1 MEDKKKVFVAVIAIV
16 IMLILIGTIVRRA
29 LQVKEENESFEV
41 IEETDRDT
49 LVGKQAE
56 KVTGYHLVTYAQTSN
71 EHSFIKNL
79 EVEVASEGPVK
90 FVIGSINE
98 NSRIEER
105 MTFELNCKQGK
116 NTFDLLNNRYML
128 KKGEYLFMDVN
139 GQDTLYKEEGVY
151 AKSLVQSESNRV
163 LGEIPVRES
172 DYLLPFSYTL
182 EKADEYRCLVIG
194 NEITT
199 NANAQGLNA
208 TDMEYDYFHLTKT
221 RLENIFEKVTMN
233 SINLVNWEKSLETEV
248 DKNILKSDNLKNLDL
263 VIIQLGENLNVV
275 SDFETKMENLLGV
288 IKEYSPHAE
297 MIWISGWNMQGT
309 VLNTIPAICERE
321 QVQFMNIADLY
332 ETDYQSLVDEQRLI
346 YYPNNEAMQTISN
359 RLMEILKFDF

>member
-16 IMLILIGTIVRRA
+16 IMLILIGAIVRRA
-29 LQVKEENESFEV
+29 LQVKDETDDFEV

-49 LVGKQAE
+49 LVGRQAE

-90 FVIGSINE
+90 FVIGAMNE

-105 MTFELNCKQGK
+105 MAFELDCKQGK
-116 NTFDLLNNRYML
+116 NTFDLLKNRYML
-128 KKGEYLFMDVN
+128 KKGEYLWMDIK
-139 GQDTLYKEEGVY
+139 GQDTLYKEEGIF

-163 LGEIPVRES
+163 LGEMLVQES
-172 DYLLPFSYTL
+172 DYILPFSYTL
-182 EKADEYRCLVIG
+182 EKAEEYRCLVIG

-208 TDMEYDYFHLTKT
+208 TDMEHDYFHLTKA
-221 RLENIFEKVTMN
+221 RLENIFEKVSMN
-233 SINLVNWEKSLETEV
+233 CINLASWEKSLETGV
-248 DKNILKSDNLKNLDL
+248 DKDILKSDSLKNLDL
-263 VIIQLGENLNVV
+263 VIIQLGENLNST
-275 SDFETKMENLLGV
+275 SDYEAKIENLLRV
-288 IKEYSPHAE
+288 IKEHSSHAE
-297 MIWISGWNMQGT
+297 IIWMSGWNMEGT
-309 VLNTIPAICERE
+309 ILNTIPAICERE
-321 QVQFMNIADLY
+321 RVQFMSIADLY
-332 ETDYQSLVDEQRLI
+332 ETDYQSLVDQEALI

>member
-1 MEDKKKVFVAVIAIV
+1 MEDKKKVFFVVIVIV
-16 IMLILIGTIVRRA
+16 IMLILIGTIIRSA
-29 LQVKEENESFEV
+29 LQVKVETDDFEV

-56 KVTGYHLVTYAQTSN
+56 KVTGYHLVTYAQDAN
-71 EHSFIKNL
+71 EHSFIKDL
-79 EVEVASEGPVK
+79 EVEAANEGPIK
-90 FVIGSINE
+90 FVIGTVNE
-98 NSRIEER
+98 NSMIEER
-105 MTFELNCKQGK
+105 MTFEIYCKQGK

-128 KKGEYLFMDVN
+128 KKDEYLFMDVN
-139 GQDTLYKEEGVY
+139 GQDILYKEEGAS
-151 AKSLVQSESNRV
+151 AKSFVQSEENQV
-163 LGEIPVRES
+163 LGEMPVQES

-182 EKADEYRCLVIG
+182 QKADEYRCLVIG

-199 NANAQGLNA
+199 NINAQGLNA
-208 TDMEYDYFHLTKT
+208 TDMEHDYFHLTKT
-221 RLENIFEKVTMN
+221 RLENIFDKVDMN
-233 SINLVNWEKSLETEV
+233 CVNVATWERSLDTIV
-248 DKNILKSDNLKNLDL
+248 DKNILKTDTLKNLDL
-263 VIIQLGENLNVV
+263 VIIQLGENLNET
-275 SDFETKMENLLGV
+275 SDFETKIENLLGL

-297 MIWISGWNMQGT
+297 MIWISGWNMQGI